1 LVSLAALSSVLACPD
16 HTPPSSA
23 LGRRADE
30 NADEHPAGA
39 TWTFANQAAWAVGY
53 GTMQSPINLSGA
65 FSKVYVPTFNYK
77 NLAIGTLSNWGYGP
91 SYSLN
96 GTDDAP
102 TFTTNGTTYYLLG
115 FHTHTPSDHTI
126 NGKSAPAELH
136 LVHGDASGAAKGVIG
151 FPLSVGAEE
160 SEFFAQILGPTGA
173 PNVTSNLLFDN
184 HEVDMRK
191 ALTDSGNFKNYW
203 TYRGS
208 LTTPPCTEGKRWWV
222 SGQSLTVSKEQMT
235 ELMLISEDSARDV
248 QKIQAHG
255 V

>member
-1 LVSLAALSSVLACPD
+1 
-16 HTPPSSA
+16 
-23 LGRRADE
+23 
-30 NADEHPAGA
+30 
-39 TWTFANQAAWAVGY
+39 
-53 GTMQSPINLSGA
+53 MQSPINLSGA
-65 FSKVYVPTFNYK
+65 FSKVYAPTFKYD

-96 GTDDAP
+96 GTADAP

-115 FHTHTPSDHTI
+115 FVSVPLKYSQLETCFWFLNTSLLTPSQHTHTPSDHTI

-136 LVHGDASGAAKGVIG
+136 LVHGDASGAAKGVLG
-151 FPLSVGAEE
+151 FPLVVGAEE

-173 PNVTSNLLFDN
+173 PNVTSNLLLDN
-184 HEVDMRK
+184 HEMDMRK
-191 ALTDSGNFKNYW
+191 ALTDSGNFKKYW

-222 SGQSLTVSKEQMT
+222 SGQSLTVSQEQMA
-235 ELMLISEDSARDV
+235 ELLLISEDSARDV

-255 V
+255 VGEL